1 MTRRLVLALAG
12 IAVGVHGVAAL
23 FEDTPELPAVDH
35 ARSAH
40 QLPIGETL
48 SLDALGPIVVKEDGT
63 TFRISNWNEMNDKE
77 KQGTLRMVKKRNAE
91 RIAALQR
98 QHL

>member
-1 MTRRLVLALAG
+1 MKSRLVLA
-12 IAVGVHGVAAL
+12 AVALVGSALSVHGVAAL
-23 FEDTPELPAVDH
+23 KDAPAGDP
-35 ARSAH
+35 AH
-40 QLPIGETL
+40 QARRLPMGEAL
-48 SLDALGPIVVKEDGT
+48 SLDALGPIVVNADGT
-63 TFRISNWNEMNDKE
+63 TARISNWNEMNDKE